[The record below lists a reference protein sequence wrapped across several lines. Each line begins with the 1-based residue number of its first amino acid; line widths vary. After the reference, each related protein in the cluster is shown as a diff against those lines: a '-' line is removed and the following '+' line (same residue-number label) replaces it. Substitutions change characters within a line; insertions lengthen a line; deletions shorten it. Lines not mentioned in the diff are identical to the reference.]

1 MAKDSICTSIDVGTT
16 KICTIVAKVNEEKE
30 ALIKGVGLTPADGL
44 RKGVV
49 INIDEVTESIQASV
63 EEAEH
68 RSGVKI
74 NSAYVGITGGHIS
87 SINNRSMVNITN
99 NEHLITPEDVTKAL
113 ESARAYNIPSN
124 REVLHILPRGY
135 AVDGQEGV
143 NNPVGMHGYRLDA
156 ETHIV
161 TGATTSIQNLA
172 KCLQG
177 VGVGIDDLILE
188 PLASSEA
195 VLTDE
200 EKEMG
205 VALADIGGG
214 TTDIALFIEGSI
226 WHTTVLPVGG
236 YHLTNDIA
244 IGMRTPF
251 LTAEE
256 VKTRHGSAL
265 PDEID
270 PEESI
275 EITGFGDYGV
285 RSVLRRHVCEI
296 IRARAQEILE
306 LILLEI
312 KRSGYDG
319 MLPAGVVLTGGTANL
334 IGIATLAQDVLQLP
348 VRVGRPQGISGLT
361 GYICDPAYA
370 TSVGLLLWGMKHG
383 KAQNGNHKR
392 GQGISKIGKRLFLG
406 IRELFPQ

>member
-1 MAKDSICTSIDVGTT
+1 MARDSTFTSIDVGTT
-16 KICTIVAKVNEEKE
+16 KICTLVAKVDEEGE
-30 ALIKGVGLTPADGL
+30 ALLKGVGIAPANGL

-49 INIDEVTESIQASV
+49 VNIDEVTEAIQASV

-68 RSGVKI
+68 RSGTKI
-74 NSAYVGITGGHIS
+74 KSAYVGITGGHIN
-87 SINNRSMVNITN
+87 SINNRSMVNITSN
-99 NEHLITPEDVTKAL
+99 DHLIALEDVTRAL
-113 ESARAYNIPSN
+113 EATRAFNIPSN

-143 NNPVGMHGYRLDA
+143 SNPVGLIGYRLDA

-161 TGATTSIQNLA
+161 TGATSSIQNLA

-177 VGVGIDDLILE
+177 VGVEIDDLILE

-214 TTDIALFIEGSI
+214 TTDIVLFIEGSV

-244 IGMRTPF
+244 MGMRTPF

-270 PEESI
+270 TEETI
-275 EITGFGDYGV
+275 EIAGFTDYGI

-296 IRARAQEILE
+296 IKDRVQEILE

-312 KRSGYDG
+312 KRSGYDA
-319 MLPAGVVLTGGTANL
+319 MLPAGLVLTGGTANL
-334 IGIATLAQDVLQLP
+334 PGIETLAQEIVQLP
-348 VRVGRPQGISGLT
+348 VRIGRPSGISGLT
-361 GYICDPAYA
+361 DYIRDPAYA
-370 TSVGLLLWGMKHG
+370 TSVGLLLWGLKYG
-383 KAQNGNHKR
+383 KAREGRLKR
-392 GQGISKIGKRLFLG
+392 SQGIGRVGKRIFLW

>member
-1 MAKDSICTSIDVGTT
+1 MAKDSIYTSIDVGTT
-16 KICTIVAKVNEEKE
+16 KICTIVTKVNEERE
-30 ALIKGVGLTPADGL
+30 ALIKGVGVAPANGL

-49 INIDEVTESIQASV
+49 VNIDEVTEAIQASID
-63 EEAEH
+63 EAEH
-68 RSGVKI
+68 RSGAKI
-74 NSAYVGITGGHIS
+74 ASAYVGITGGHIN

-99 NEHLITPEDVTKAL
+99 SEHLITPEDVTKAL

-143 NNPVGMHGYRLDA
+143 SNPVGLHGYRLDA

-172 KCLQG
+172 KCFLG
-177 VGVGIDDLILE
+177 VGVEIDDLILE

-214 TTDIALFIEGSI
+214 TTDIALFIEGSV

-256 VKTRHGSAL
+256 IKIRNGSAL

-270 PEESI
+270 TEESI
-275 EITGFGDYGV
+275 EVTGFGDYGV

-296 IRARAQEILE
+296 IKARTQEILE

-312 KRSGYDG
+312 KRSGYDA
-319 MLPAGVVLTGGTANL
+319 MLPAGLVLTGGTANL
-334 IGIATLAQDVLQLP
+334 AGIETLAQEVLRLP
-348 VRVGRPQGISGLT
+348 VRVGRPRGISGLS

-370 TSVGLLLWGMKHG
+370 TSVGLLLWGLKHG
-383 KAQNGNHKR
+383 KAKEGNRKR
-392 GQGISKIGKRLFLG
+392 GQRIGRIGKRLFLG
-406 IRELFPQ
+406 MRELFPQ